1 MLNSTMNNLIKVNPK
16 SFILGAVFGGLAILM
31 IAAES
36 KRPVVWNYRVVQEK
50 VPAYLYEK
58 TVNDA
63 ATNGWELVSSQIIL
77 KETGTPSLSDGII
90 YMVLKQPKH

>member
-1 MLNSTMNNLIKVNPK
+1 MKNLIKITPM
-16 SFILGAVFGGLAILM
+16 SFILGAVFGGLVIFT
-31 IAAES
+31 IAAQS
-36 KRPVVWNYRVVQEK
+36 QRPNVWNYRVVEQK

-77 KETGTPSLSDGII
+77 KQPENASLSDSVV
-90 YMVLKQPKH
+90 YLLLKQPRR